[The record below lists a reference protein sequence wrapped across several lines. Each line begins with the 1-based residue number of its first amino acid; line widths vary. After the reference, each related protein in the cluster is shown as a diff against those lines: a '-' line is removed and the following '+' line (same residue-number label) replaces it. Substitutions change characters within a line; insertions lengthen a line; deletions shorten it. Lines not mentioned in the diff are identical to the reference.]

1 MRHWAVLTL
10 QGPQKRVLG
19 QRRADG
25 VAGGGGD
32 GDVDHALTA
41 TFRYFSGFQYRVSRC
56 ASAI

>member
-1 MRHWAVLTL
+1 M
-10 QGPQKRVLG
+10 
-19 QRRADG
+19 

-41 TFRYFSGFQYRVSRC
+41 TFRYFSGFQYRVSRS